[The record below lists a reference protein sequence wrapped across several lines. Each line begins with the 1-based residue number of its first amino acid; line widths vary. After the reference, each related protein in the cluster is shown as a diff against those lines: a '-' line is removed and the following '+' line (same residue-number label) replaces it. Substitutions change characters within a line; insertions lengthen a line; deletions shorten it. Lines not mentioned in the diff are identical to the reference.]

1 MAKQLP
7 IRIGDVTKDNFNQ
20 VHRADDAHGIR
31 LLILMRTPGAVKTC
45 ASAHVS
51 AALRLHFCLAS
62 VWFCRCW
69 CWCFQLRK
77 LNQVVF
83 PVSYSEQFYANIQKP
98 EVTPITKLG
107 QRHARDATQD
117 SLARLGTRTSHLL
130 LLLGRLIVLR
140 SLLCV
145 ACTPA
150 WHNDVVVGG
159 VCCRFEAVAAP
170 ASASAADTDDK
181 NNKASEVSHSAQAQ
195 NRIYIMTL
203 GVLAPYRG
211 RGIGRRAKID
221 IASRSCA
228 LPLIWLSRFLRY
240 GRLTHS
246 CTRVAFGFSVDFS
259 RRQAAA
265 PDPRIRRVALGHC

>member
-1 MAKQLP
+1 M
-7 IRIGDVTKDNFNQ
+7 
-20 VHRADDAHGIR
+20 
-31 LLILMRTPGAVKTC
+31 
-45 ASAHVS
+45 
-51 AALRLHFCLAS
+51 
-62 VWFCRCW
+62 
-69 CWCFQLRK
+69 
-77 LNQVVF
+77 F

-107 QRHARDATQD
+107 QWRHTRGATQG
-117 SLARLGTRTSHLL
+117 RLGWRGTRTSHLL

-211 RGIGRRAKID
+211 RGIGRANKTTWRA
-221 IASRSCA
+221 
-228 LPLIWLSRFLRY
+228 
-240 GRLTHS
+240 G
-246 CTRVAFGFSVDFS
+246 VA
-259 RRQAAA
+259 RNR
-265 PDPRIRRVALGHC
+265 